1 MNRHDMSVLGC
12 GVLMLLLSGCV
23 ASQGAS
29 PGSAEREVSVETK
42 PAIIR
47 YNARVHPVLAD
58 GGMVVSQ
65 NEQASE
71 IGRSILARGG
81 NAADAAVATGFA
93 LAVTLPR
100 AGNLGGSG
108 FSLTFDAQTRQS
120 LALDY
125 RSAGPAA
132 FDADKY
138 RNPEG
143 LVDTKG
149 FTFGP
154 AANGVPGTVA
164 GLYKLWQKQGSL
176 PWAELV
182 EPARRLAADGIVVS
196 ADLEFALAAGQTV
209 FQRYPS
215 SAAVYLKP
223 DGKPYQLGD
232 IWRQADLA
240 DSLELIASNGAETFY
255 RGELASRI
263 VDGLSAAGGL
273 LTLADLAQY
282 EAREREPLAMN
293 YRNYQVL
300 AQPPVSGGG
309 LTLLQMLA
317 VLERFD
323 LADKPQGS
331 ARSLHLLA
339 EIMKWGTANRR
350 FGIGDP
356 DYVDVATE
364 RFLAEDVVGAIV
376 ANIDLDK
383 ARAVETIE
391 PFTRSLP
398 TSRDTTHFSVVDRW
412 GNAVA
417 TTYTLGYSFG
427 SGFVVPGTGILL
439 DNQLRNFSYNRPGHA
454 NRFAPGKRMVSTMT
468 PTIVLNSEGRV
479 ELVTGTPGGSRII
492 NVIFQLLVNVLD
504 YEMNVADATHAPRIH
519 QAWRWPELHVE
530 EGVSADTIELL
541 RALGHDVVTQATMGS
556 AQSIRVREG
565 LLRGSADPRRPG
577 AAAKGVIIRHGEGS
591 MVTP

>member
-1 MNRHDMSVLGC
+1 MSVSC
-12 GVLMLLLSGCV
+12 VRLLLVCGLLTLVSGCLSEQRAPAV
-23 ASQGAS
+23 D
-29 PGSAEREVSVETK
+29 RELAATDAGIAAK

-47 YNARVHPVLAD
+47 YDARVHPVLAN

-65 NEQASE
+65 NTVATDV
-71 IGRSILARGG
+71 GLAVLARGG

-108 FSLTFDAQTRQS
+108 FSLAYASQQQRAI
-120 LALDY
+120 ALDY
-125 RSAGPAA
+125 RSAGPEG
-132 FDADKY
+132 FDADHF
-138 RNPEG
+138 RNDEG

-154 AANGVPGTVA
+154 IANGVPGTVA
-164 GLYKLWQKQGSL
+164 GLYRLWQLQGSL
-176 PWAELV
+176 PWNELV
-182 EPARRLAADGIVVS
+182 EPARRFAEQGIEVT
-196 ADLEFALAAGQTV
+196 ADLEFALAAGRPV
-209 FQRYPS
+209 FERYPS

-223 DGKPYQLGD
+223 NGDSYRQGD
-232 IWRQADLA
+232 IWRQPDLA
-240 DSLELIASNGAETFY
+240 NSLKLIAEGGADAFY
-255 RGELASRI
+255 RGPLAQKLI
-263 VDGLSAAGGL
+263 AGLAASGGL
-273 LTLADLAQY
+273 LTAADL
-282 EAREREPLAMN
+282 ERYQAKERVPLSMG
-293 YRNYQVL
+293 YRGYQVL

-309 LTLLQMLA
+309 LTLMQMLA

-323 LADKPQGS
+323 LSEMPQGS
-331 ARSLHLLA
+331 AGSLHLLA

-356 DYVDVATE
+356 DFVDVASD

-376 ANIDLDK
+376 NSIDLAS

-391 PFTRSLP
+391 PFTRSAP

-439 DNQLRNFSYNRPGHA
+439 DNQLRNFSYNKPGHA
-454 NRFAPGKRMVSTMT
+454 NGFAPGKRMVSTMT
-468 PTIVLNSEGRV
+468 PTIVLDSDGNV

-492 NVIFQLLVNVLD
+492 NVIFQVLVNVLD
-504 YEMNVADATHAPRIH
+504 YEMNVAEATHAPRIH

-530 EGVSADTIELL
+530 EGISADTVELL
-541 RALGHDVVTQATMGS
+541 RGLGHTVVTQPTMGS
-556 AQSIRVREG
+556 AQSIRVDGG
-565 LLRGSADPRRPG
+565 LLRGAADPRRPG
-577 AAAKGVIIRHGEGS
+577 ATARGIVLQR
-591 MVTP
+591 

>member
-1 MNRHDMSVLGC
+1 MTEPFVRTLAYCAFSFALV
-12 GVLMLLLSGCV
+12 GCV
-23 ASQGAS
+23 SSETPDVVADQAIGDS
-29 PGSAEREVSVETK
+29 TK

-47 YNARVHPVLAD
+47 YDARVHPVLAD
-58 GGMVVSQ
+58 AGMVVSQ
-65 NEQASE
+65 NALASE
-71 IGRSILARGG
+71 VGRAVLARGG

-108 FSLTFDAQTRQS
+108 FSLAFDAEKKES

-132 FDADKY
+132 FDSNAF
-138 RNPEG
+138 RGAEG
-143 LVDTKG
+143 LVDTAG

-154 AANGVPGTVA
+154 QANGVPGTVA
-164 GLYKLWQKQGSL
+164 GLHRLWQLQGSL
-176 PWAELV
+176 PWAELI
-182 EPARRLAADGIVVS
+182 EPARKLAEEGIEVTS
-196 ADLEFALAAGQTV
+196 DLEFALAAGQVV
-209 FQRYPS
+209 FERYPS
-215 SAAVYLKP
+215 SAAVYFKP
-223 DGKPYQLGD
+223 DGKPYRQD
-232 IWRQADLA
+232 DVWRQPDLA
-240 DSLELIASNGAETFY
+240 KSLELIAAGGADSFY
-255 RGELASRI
+255 RGELAAKI
-263 VDGLSAAGGL
+263 VDGLAASGGL
-273 LTLADLAQY
+273 LSMADLERYQ
-282 EAREREPLAMN
+282 AREREPLSLD
-293 YRNYQVL
+293 YRGYRVL

-309 LTLLQMLA
+309 LTLMQMLA

-356 DYVDVATE
+356 DFVEVATD
-364 RFLAEDVVGAIV
+364 RFLAEDVVGAI
-376 ANIDLDK
+376 ASSIDLAK
-383 ARAVETIE
+383 ARPVETIE
-391 PFTRSLP
+391 PFTRSAP
-398 TSRDTTHFSVVDRW
+398 TSRDTTHFSVVDQW

-454 NRFAPGKRMVSTMT
+454 NSFAPGKRMVSTMT
-468 PTIVLNSEGRV
+468 PTIVLDADGNV

-492 NVIFQLLVNVLD
+492 NVIFQVLVNVLD
-504 YEMNVADATHAPRIH
+504 YEMNVAEATHAPRIH

-530 EGVSADTIELL
+530 EGVSADTIALL
-541 RALGHDVVTQATMGS
+541 RGLGHTVVAQPTMGS
-556 AQSIRVREG
+556 AQSIRVKDN
-565 LLRGSADPRRPG
+565 LLRGAADPRRPG
-577 AAAKGVIIRHGEGS
+577 AAAKGIVD
-591 MVTP
+591 